1 MITLKNKTVLM
12 TGGSRGVGRAVA
24 QLLSRVGAKIGFTY
38 HTREKDA
45 IETLGLIENEGSS
58 GWFHQIDLANENEM
72 AGLFARVDKEFPDG
86 LDFFIANAGIWPP
99 NDTSIE
105 KMDYAQWRKTMA
117 VNLDSV
123 FLATQEAG
131 KRTRNGGRIVFVGS
145 TAGQRGEAY
154 HVDYAATK
162 GALISMV
169 KGLCV
174 EYGPRNITVN
184 CVAPGWI
191 DTEMS
196 AIPYADG
203 GLEKI
208 AKGIPLGRIASAE
221 DVAGPIVFLCSDLAR
236 HITGE
241 VLNIN
246 GGAVLCG

>member
-1 MITLKNKTVLM
+1 MIDLTGKLALV
-12 TGGSRGVGRAVA
+12 TGGSRGVGRATA
-24 QLLSRVGAKIGFTY
+24 RLLARAGAEVGITY
-38 HTREKDA
+38 HTRKNEA
-45 IETLGLIENEGSS
+45 EETLRQIEAEGSK
-58 GWFHQIDLANENEM
+58 GWAHQVDLADE
-72 AGLFARVDKEFPDG
+72 GQIFRLFERVDQEFPDG
-86 LDFFIANAGIWPP
+86 LDIFIANAGIWPP
-99 NDTSIE
+99 DDVHIE
-105 KMDYAQWRKTMA
+105 DMTTEQWRKTMA
-117 VNLDSV
+117 VNLDAV
-123 FLATQEAG
+123 FFGTREAG
-131 KRTRNGGRIVFVGS
+131 KRLRNHGRIVFVSS

-174 EYGPRNITVN
+174 EYASRDITVN

-196 AIPYADG
+196 EPAYQKQMDKI
-203 GLEKI
+203 LET
-208 AKGIPLGRIASAE
+208 IPLRRVASAE

-241 VLNIN
+241 ILNIN